1 MLSPKPLSAR
11 ENEISFVT
19 SSTTTCGPEV
29 GDLGDSSLVPVC
41 GFGGTAGRKSVVEF
55 GRELII
61 WLESPLLA
69 SCGPEVGDLG
79 DSSLV

>member
-29 GDLGDSSLVPVC
+29 GDHGEESSL
-41 GFGGTAGRKSVVEF
+41 FGTGKDKVWKERWSRP
-55 GRELII
+55 REG
-61 WLESPLLA
+61 WERQ
-69 SCGPEVGDLG
+69 VK
-79 DSSLV
+79 